1 MSLFG
6 KIFKR
11 HEDDFPKDFSSPPD
25 FSQPVGQQPGGDPF
39 AGQQGSQFGQDPF
52 AGPQGGAQGDEQYGQ
67 QPSTF
72 DHDIFNVSDQPGNA
86 DLARGYARQLGGQQ
100 GQPQGVYANPTAGH
114 ETQLVLERLDT
125 IKAELDAIKQ
135 RMIRIE
141 RFMDQAEQKNQR
153 RYV

>member
-6 KIFKR
+6 KLFKR
-11 HEDDFPKDFSSPPD
+11 HEDDFSKDFSSPPD

-39 AGQQGSQFGQDPF
+39 AAPPQDSGFGQDPF
-52 AGPQGGAQGDEQYGQ
+52 ASPQGGAPGGDPYGQ

-86 DLARGYARQLGGQQ
+86 DLARGYARQLGGQ
-100 GQPQGVYANPTAGH
+100 PQQQAAYSNPTAGH

-153 RYV
+153 RYI